1 MPNIFQINQNQVAN
15 YNNQYH
21 NEAMFNSYETLL
33 LMFAPF
39 LLIGLFRFIHYM
51 ENDGD
56 FSPYRVYLIVEILQE
71 YIFGIGFPLF
81 TTIRKKQMRKFL
93 WREFKDLIGWW
104 VCKHS
109 IEIIQIGLNNNIPH
123 PQVTSI
129 PTMCNN
135 NIYKMFKDYKILIW

>member
-1 MPNIFQINQNQVAN
+1 MPIIFQIKQNQGGN

-33 LMFAPF
+33 LMFAPCM
-39 LLIGLFRFIHYM
+39 LIGLFRFIHYM

-71 YIFGIGFPLF
+71 YIFGIGFPMF

-93 WREFKDLIGWW
+93 WREFKDLIGW
-104 VCKHS
+104 
-109 IEIIQIGLNNNIPH
+109 
-123 PQVTSI
+123 
-129 PTMCNN
+129 
-135 NIYKMFKDYKILIW
+135 